1 MFKFKKKYRI
11 EYIVYP
17 NGQGSKY
24 WLSDGKYMYRPSFE
38 KTNKITTILFLKG
51 FKLNHGDKIK
61 VSEELFNLCL
71 K

>member
-1 MFKFKKKYRI
+1 
-11 EYIVYP
+11 
-17 NGQGSKY
+17 
-24 WLSDGKYMYRPSFE
+24 MYRPSFE